1 MRATKF
7 PRTIIN
13 YIREHRHTR
22 SSLLD
27 STFQMD
33 FATGLV
39 TPLRREL
46 VIYSPV
52 GRTNASSPL
61 SPLFF
66 SLSHWQFVRRFTL
79 HQGSSNYS
87 SLSVSLSFSLFD
99 SLVRC
104 GVQVIVFISNV
115 RWFQRFTI
123 FPVKLIGF
131 PVSWISGASG
141 RIDLCQLNVNIVLCE
156 VMGHMKMYETRII
169 GKS

>member
-39 TPLRREL
+39 TPLRTEF
-46 VIYSPV
+46 VIYFPV
-52 GRTNASSPL
+52 GKTNASSPL

-66 SLSHWQFVRRFTL
+66 LFLTGNSFVVLPFIKVAATIVPSLSL
-79 HQGSSNYS
+79 
-87 SLSVSLSFSLFD
+87 SLFD

-131 PVSWISGASG
+131 PVSWISRASA

-156 VMGHMKMYETRII
+156 VMGLMEIHEARII

>member
-39 TPLRREL
+39 TPLRREF

-52 GRTNASSPL
+52 GRTNASPPPL

-66 SLSHWQFVRRFTL
+66 LFLTGNSFVVLPFIKVAATIVPSLSL
-79 HQGSSNYS
+79 
-87 SLSVSLSFSLFD
+87 SLSLFLICSFAAACRLSFLYRTFD
-99 SLVRC
+99 DSSALQFFR
-104 GVQVIVFISNV
+104 
-115 RWFQRFTI
+115 
-123 FPVKLIGF
+123 
-131 PVSWISGASG
+131 
-141 RIDLCQLNVNIVLCE
+141 
-156 VMGHMKMYETRII
+156 
-169 GKS
+169 